1 MMQTGK
7 GAGMMIMDESI
18 LKLLKEEEISI
29 EDAMANANNK
39 KLFQNFNGKTSAAEH
54 QSE

>member
-1 MMQTGK
+1 
-7 GAGMMIMDESI
+7 MMIMDESI

-39 KLFQNFNGKTSAAEH
+39 KLFQNFVGKASAKDRK
-54 QSE
+54 SE

>member
-1 MMQTGK
+1 
-7 GAGMMIMDESI
+7 MMIMDESI

-39 KLFQNFNGKTSAAEH
+39 KLFESFAGKTSPEE
-54 QSE
+54 SKPE

>member
-1 MMQTGK
+1 
-7 GAGMMIMDESI
+7 MMIMDESI

-39 KLFQNFNGKTSAAEH
+39 KLFQNFAGENPIKENK
-54 QSE
+54 SE